1 MPTYPLAIYFHCMAG
16 EYVGWVGTT
25 NWQ

>member
-16 EYVGWVGTT
+16 EYAGWVGTA
-25 NWQ
+25 N